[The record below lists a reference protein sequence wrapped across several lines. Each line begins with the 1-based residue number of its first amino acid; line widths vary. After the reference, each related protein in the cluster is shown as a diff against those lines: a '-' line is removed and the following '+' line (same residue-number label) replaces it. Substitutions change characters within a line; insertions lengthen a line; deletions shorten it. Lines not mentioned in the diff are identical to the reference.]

1 MQDVNI
7 YIETSHHGP
16 IRKDGMYMYVLE
28 CVRDGVPFTRE
39 GGGSLQKASENQL
52 ALAAL
57 VSAMGR
63 LRCACEL
70 HVYTGCDYIANAIN
84 NAWMRE
90 WRKAEW
96 KTAKGAEVKNK
107 ELWEKAAGE
116 LDKHLYKV
124 FPGAHQYTAWMRQEL
139 EHAKALRNE

>member
-57 VSAMGR
+57 VFVLMRYTPAKKLHPIVFIAFSAVVGVIFQM
-63 LRCACEL
+63 
-70 HVYTGCDYIANAIN
+70 
-84 NAWMRE
+84 
-90 WRKAEW
+90 
-96 KTAKGAEVKNK
+96 
-107 ELWEKAAGE
+107 
-116 LDKHLYKV
+116 
-124 FPGAHQYTAWMRQEL
+124 
-139 EHAKALRNE
+139 